1 MILKEKIE
9 LEEKLLIVSYDDK
22 RETITPERP
31 VTSVTR
37 LYSVHVIITIHY
49 LYYITYSLYI
59 IIIIGPYYWA

>member
-49 LYYITYSLYI
+49 LYYITYSL
-59 IIIIGPYYWA
+59 